1 MNDIN
6 ETEEVAEEG
15 TEVPAEPVADTE
27 TYNETA
33 PVDDTTV
40 ENVDQENGTPTETD
54 ILAPVDDSLNTW
66 VDDTY
71 QTIGGNYQSLIG
83 YYQMLIDQYFGQ
95 TGSEQTNDDS
105 ENVNVDLSEVSADAA
120 AVDTTTE
127 EVDSTIEVTE
137 DIATTVDNTEV
148 EGENNSAVSTDNQ
161 VDLGNTG
168 SLEVQADAEQEG
180 NLNAEQPELAVDEV
194 ASDDETELV
203 NQNEQDLNQ
212 QDEVEK
218 DPTNDPSVKDKLIGY
233 YQDVVSSFSNFMS
246 FLK

>member
-1 MNDIN
+1 
-6 ETEEVAEEG
+6 
-15 TEVPAEPVADTE
+15 
-27 TYNETA
+27 
-33 PVDDTTV
+33 
-40 ENVDQENGTPTETD
+40 
-54 ILAPVDDSLNTW
+54 
-66 VDDTY
+66 
-71 QTIGGNYQSLIG
+71 
-83 YYQMLIDQYFGQ
+83 MLIDQYFGQ

-148 EGENNSAVSTDNQ
+148 EGENNSADSTDNQ

-194 ASDDETELV
+194 SSDDETELV

-218 DPTNDPSVKDKLIGY
+218 DPTNDT
-233 YQDVVSSFSNFMS
+233 Q
-246 FLK
+246 